1 MTASPAASD
10 DRTYRKTINAWAMY
24 DWGNSAFSTTIMAAI
39 FPPFYRS
46 LVTGSGLSE
55 TAATSYWA
63 YTASMALFI
72 VALLGPALGAIAD
85 YTGGRKYYIGFFAG
99 LGVIGTGLFA
109 FLGDDTYVWASVL
122 FIIGNVGFAGGNIFY
137 ESLLPHIARQED
149 IDQVSTRGYALGYVG
164 GGILLVV
171 NLLWV
176 MHPEWFWMPGVGFAL
191 RASFFSVAVWWAIFA
206 IPLFRRVP
214 EPPHVASDHAN
225 PIRAGFRRLHQT
237 ARRIPRYRQLLIF
250 LLAFWIYNDGIG
262 TIIKMSTAYGHQIGL
277 DLNDMIGALVLSQF
291 VGIPCAFGFG
301 WLSRY
306 SGAKPL
312 IFLGLGAYVLISTGA
327 YFMTTAL
334 HFYILAG
341 LVGMVQGGTQGLS
354 RSLFAAMVPKS
365 QATEFFGFFSTSSKF
380 AGIFGPLLF
389 GLVNDFSG
397 GGRISILSLL
407 VFFVGG
413 GLVLLK
419 VDVREGMRIARQE
432 DAAFDAGGPT

>member
-206 IPLFRRVP
+206 IPNGAPGCP
-214 EPPHVASDHAN
+214 EFACCTIS
-225 PIRAGFRRLHQT
+225 T
-237 ARRIPRYRQLLIF
+237 ARKRMVFAQSSSNSELLIF
-250 LLAFWIYNDGIG
+250 SPALLDILRHSFLA
-262 TIIKMSTAYGHQIGL
+262 
-277 DLNDMIGALVLSQF
+277 LNRV
-291 VGIPCAFGFG
+291 
-301 WLSRY
+301 
-306 SGAKPL
+306 
-312 IFLGLGAYVLISTGA
+312 
-327 YFMTTAL
+327 
-334 HFYILAG
+334 
-341 LVGMVQGGTQGLS
+341 
-354 RSLFAAMVPKS
+354 
-365 QATEFFGFFSTSSKF
+365 
-380 AGIFGPLLF
+380 
-389 GLVNDFSG
+389 
-397 GGRISILSLL
+397 
-407 VFFVGG
+407 
-413 GLVLLK
+413 
-419 VDVREGMRIARQE
+419 
-432 DAAFDAGGPT
+432 